1 MRWAAVRPPQTPGTA
16 SRCRDGDERVEP
28 QSGCPGRWPVA
39 GGPREGR
46 GRPSAE
52 SGSEEGLVS
61 EPSATSIPATAETRP
76 WSSRGNRAAST
87 AVHPLHRADPLAAPS
102 GPSREGRLQGPRGPF
117 PGDLKRNGG
126 RILEPSQA
134 LILSLCRSHCGTS
147 AVLRDSPA
155 GVTQTHLEAAE
166 PLVTTPF
173 SGPAC
178 CVSTYH
184 QVGQRGPRDACRCQT
199 CSSLPPLSSSILT
212 SSEVRRGPH
221 SLPASLLAQG
231 AVTSH

>member
-16 SRCRDGDERVEP
+16 SGCGMET
-28 QSGCPGRWPVA
+28 SGRSRSPAAPGR
-39 GGPREGR
+39 GGD
-46 GRPSAE
+46 GRPLGAAPRRDSSLSRQPPA
-52 SGSEEGLVS
+52 SQQLRKRGLG
-61 EPSATSIPATAETRP
+61 PHGGTGQRP
-76 WSSRGNRAAST
+76 PRST
-87 AVHPLHRADPLAAPS
+87 LHRADPLAAPC
-102 GPSREGRLQGPRGPF
+102 GPSREGRLQGSRGPF

-126 RILEPSQA
+126 RIREPSQ
-134 LILSLCRSHCGTS
+134 SLLLPLCPSHCGTS

-184 QVGQRGPRDACRCQT
+184 QVGHRGPRDACRRQT
-199 CSSLPPLSSSILT
+199 CSSLPPLSSSSLT